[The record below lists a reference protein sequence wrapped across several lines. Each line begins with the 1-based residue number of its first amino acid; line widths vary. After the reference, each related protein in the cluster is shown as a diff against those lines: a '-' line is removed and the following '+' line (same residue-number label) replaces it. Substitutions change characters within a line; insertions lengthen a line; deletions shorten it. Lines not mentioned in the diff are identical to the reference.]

1 MEEAQVVSS
10 RSDKGNDKGKWE
22 RVRGKGA
29 GTRVRERA
37 RARARARVRETVCE
51 LGVKE
56 GE

>member
-1 MEEAQVVSS
+1 MSS

-22 RVRGKGA
+22 RVRGKWA